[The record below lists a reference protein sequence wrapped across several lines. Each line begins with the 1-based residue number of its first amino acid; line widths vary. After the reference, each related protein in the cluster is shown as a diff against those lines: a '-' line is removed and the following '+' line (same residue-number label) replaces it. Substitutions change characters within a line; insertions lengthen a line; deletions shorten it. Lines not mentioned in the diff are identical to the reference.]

1 MPPLDRLVLDVRLPF
16 DPDDVRAF
24 SPDGGLVASAG
35 PAPSDGGVRLILRQV
50 PVYGIVSLLQR
61 S

>member
-16 DPDDVRAF
+16 DPGDVRGF
-24 SPDGGLVASAG
+24 SPDGGLVVAAD
-35 PAPSDGGVRLILRQV
+35 PAPGGGVRLTLRQV
-50 PVYGIVSLLQR
+50 PVYGIVWLPRR